1 MGRPRKQPA
10 NILTANIPLTTW
22 ERLDALRLKNRSVWL
37 NRVIMDELDRE
48 DGKEDLTAARY
59 EATKNQIAVKNDPAA
74 RLSEVADKQLLASAL
89 ARIPDSKKRLK
100 NDLLRLIREL

>member
-48 DGKEDLTAARY
+48 DGKEDLSAARY
-59 EATKNQIAVKNDPAA
+59 EASKNAIALKNDPANRIA
-74 RLSEVADKQLLASAL
+74 EISDKRLLVSAL

-100 NDLLRLIREL
+100 NDLVRLIKEL